1 MIDGKIGKM
10 PRLGAKKRPRTN
22 DEGGE
27 VILEEEHIEKLSV
40 YLFVSSTGGQISFVR
55 AADALTNAVKEW
67 GRNVDAVRSGVDGV
81 HATLTECK
89 SAREAEE
96 KSRKRRKRKRK
107 ASTSSNASVDSRRD
121 AGGLDILTPVVI
133 QVSHLSISIVE
144 LSSFRNLIAS
154 DGQVQEPPAERRGVQ
169 TCVQVLQREC
179 SE

>member
-1 MIDGKIGKM
+1 M
-10 PRLGAKKRPRTN
+10 PRLGAKKRPRT

-27 VILEEEHIEKLSV
+27 VILEDEHIKKLSV

-67 GRNVDAVRSGVDGV
+67 GSNVDSVRRGVDGV

-107 ASTSSNASVDSRRD
+107 ESTSSNVSVESKKEAD
-121 AGGLDILTPVVI
+121 GLDILTPVIIKVP
-133 QVSHLSISIVE
+133 HFSISIVE
-144 LSSFRNLIAS
+144 LHILISKSNSFRWRS
-154 DGQVQEPPAERRGVQ
+154 
-169 TCVQVLQREC
+169 QRT
-179 SE
+179 SG

>member
-1 MIDGKIGKM
+1 MIDGKM
-10 PRLGAKKRPRTN
+10 PRLGAKKRPRT

-67 GRNVDAVRSGVDGV
+67 GKNVDAVRRGVDGV

-96 KSRKRRKRKRK
+96 KLRKRRKRKRK
-107 ASTSSNASVDSRRD
+107 ESASSNASVESKRD
-121 AGGLDILTPVVI
+121 ADGLDILTPVVI
-133 QVSHLSISIVE
+133 QVSHLSISIDE
-144 LSSFRNLIAS
+144 LMFLFRNPIPS
-154 DGQVQEPPAERRGVQ
+154 DGQVQESPAERRGVQ
-169 TCVQVLQREC
+169 TCVQVLQRDS

>member
-1 MIDGKIGKM
+1 MIDGKM
-10 PRLGAKKRPRTN
+10 PRLGAKKRPRT

-67 GRNVDAVRSGVDGV
+67 GRNVDAVRRGVDGV

-121 AGGLDILTPVVI
+121 AGADGLDILTPVVI